1 VKAKRRREVKDMTK
15 GTVIRWL
22 NMRGYGFI
30 KCEDGK
36 EVFVHNS
43 EIQGKNSLKEG
54 EKVEFEVTETSRGP
68 RAVKV
73 KPISE

>member
-1 VKAKRRREVKDMTK
+1 MTK

-22 NMRGYGFI
+22 DNRGYGFI
-30 KCEDGK
+30 KYDDDK

-43 EIQGKNSLKEG
+43 DVEGKNSLTEG
-54 EKVEFEVTETSRGP
+54 EKVEFEVIDTDRGQ

-73 KPISE
+73 KTITE